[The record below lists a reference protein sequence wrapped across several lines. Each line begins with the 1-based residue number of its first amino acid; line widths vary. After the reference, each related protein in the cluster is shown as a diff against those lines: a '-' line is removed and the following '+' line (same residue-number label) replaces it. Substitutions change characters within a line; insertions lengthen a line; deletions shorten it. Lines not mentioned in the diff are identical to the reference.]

1 MRLALALTFFSSI
14 AAPALAANADP
25 TFGAKL
31 AKTECAACH
40 AIGHDADAKSA
51 DAKAPRFVDVAKM
64 PSTTELSLKVFLRS
78 SHRNMPNIILTR
90 EEIDSLAAYIL
101 SLGGK

>member
-1 MRLALALTFFSSI
+1 MRLAFALTFFSLV

-25 TFGAKL
+25 SVGAKL
-31 AKTECAACH
+31 AKAECAACH
-40 AIGHDADAKSA
+40 AVGRDEANSPDT
-51 DAKAPRFVDVAKM
+51 KAPRFVDVAKM

-78 SHRNMPNIILTR
+78 SHKNMPNIILSR
-90 EEIDSLAAYIL
+90 EEVDSLAAYIL